1 MTSTP
6 SVAVLLV
13 TCCLEPSRLELL
25 KQVIDNLKKQAPYL
39 SITAT
44 VFDNASTE
52 PGTRDQL
59 RRFSNVWYADR
70 NVGYWS
76 AIDWWLDWMKDDPPQ
91 YTYIIESDM
100 IHYGMDSMGMNVLEC
115 AAMFLDDHPELGA
128 MRLHEYSV
136 DNRHLF
142 DKDAPRPDSR
152 RNLWQSHTNK
162 VTGQP
167 VVLEH
172 LGGSYWKTN
181 FLTQL
186 PALNRYPAM
195 KACFDE
201 LAQRRSFTELDF
213 QRLYHSLYPHVAIL
227 DGGIFHCD
235 LNPYGSK
242 GVTGSW
248 TSPEELA
255 KLGYQGTRFA
265 SITPR
270 DQYTV
275 TPRG

>member
-1 MTSTP
+1 MIDVP
-6 SVAVLLV
+6 NVAMLLV

-25 KQVIDNLKKQAPYL
+25 KRVIDNIEDQAPHML
-39 SITAT
+39 ETIT

-52 PGTRDQL
+52 PGTAEQL
-59 RRFSNVWYADR
+59 KRFSRVFRANK

-76 AIDWWLDWMKDDPPQ
+76 AIDWWLDSVQGEAPD

-100 IHYGMDSMGMNVLEC
+100 IHYGLEGMGMDLFEAC
-115 AAMFLDDHPELGA
+115 SMFLDSYPELGS
-128 MRLHEYSV
+128 MRLHEYSIEH
-136 DNRHLF
+136 RHLF
-142 DKDAPRPDSR
+142 NKDAPRQDSR

-162 VTGQP
+162 VTGRP
-167 VVLEH
+167 VIHEH
-172 LGGSYWKTN
+172 VAGSFWRTN

-186 PALNRYPAM
+186 PALNRYPTM
-195 KACFDE
+195 RSVFSE
-201 LAQRRSFTELDF
+201 LASRGSFTELDF
-213 QRLYHSLYPHVAIL
+213 QRLYHDRHPQISIL

-248 TSPEELA
+248 STPEELA

-275 TPRG
+275 SRLA